1 MTKQDAM
8 TTILSQLHDCHFNP
22 DEFDGKALD
31 TALEVFG
38 ENSVGYNDDY
48 GDALDLAAAL
58 AYFGGNDAL
67 NVDDFAVALKKATNT
82 IDTGDYTFDA
92 DISTTYDLGEI
103 FFYRKTKASYIN
115 WEDYVDFERLGEE
128 IARVTKGKFTRY
140 GFFAPE
146 VEAI

>member
-38 ENSVGYNDDY
+38 VDSVAYDGDY

-58 AYFGGNDAL
+58 DYFGGCDAL
-67 NVDDFAVALKKATNT
+67 TVDDFATALNEAIYAIDYDHTLDVDIMTN
-82 IDTGDYTFDA
+82 Y
-92 DISTTYDLGEI
+92 SLGEF
-103 FFYRKTKASYIN
+103 FFYRKTKAGCIVDWDNYI
-115 WEDYVDFERLGEE
+115 DFEKLGED
-128 IARVTKGKFTRY
+128 IANDTKGKFTRY

-146 VEAI
+146 AI